1 MTNTTT
7 ISILL
12 VDDHFIVRSGLAAS
26 IGLEDDLEI
35 VAEAERGED
44 AAALVETHQPD
55 VVLMDLQL
63 PGANGIETTAA
74 LCRDSPSTKVLMFS
88 TFARDAEIVAA
99 LEAGALGYLQ
109 KSAERSDLIE
119 AIRTVAAGQIF
130 LTPELAERI
139 RDVQSGPNIT
149 QREQEILALIA
160 QGKAN
165 KEIANILGIAEDTVK
180 RHASNV
186 FQKLEVSD
194 RAEATAEGIRRG
206 IVQIET

>member
-1 MTNTTT
+1 MTDKTTL
-7 ISILL
+7 SILL

-26 IGLEDDLEI
+26 IGLEEDLEI

-44 AAALVETHQPD
+44 APSLVETHHPD

-63 PGANGIETTAA
+63 PGMNGIETTATI
-74 LCRDSPSTKVLMFS
+74 CRDYPETKVLMFS
-88 TFARDAEIVAA
+88 TFARDDEVVAA

-109 KSAERSDLIE
+109 KSAERDDLIA
-119 AIRTVAAGQIF
+119 AIRTVAAGNVSLSQD
-130 LTPELAERI
+130 LAERI
-139 RDVQSGPNIT
+139 RDLKSGPNIT
-149 QREQEILALIA
+149 QREREILALIA

-194 RAEATAEGIRRG
+194 RAEATAEAIRRG
-206 IVQIET
+206 IVQVET